1 MELFQKQIQD
11 GMLGLAV
18 GDALGVPV
26 EFRSRERL
34 KQNPVT
40 GMRAYG
46 THNQPA
52 GTWSDDT
59 TMALCTLE
67 SLAKGVDYNDIMNR
81 FCRWVDEGYMTAHGK
96 LFDIG
101 RTTLHALHLYSTGTP
116 ALQCGG
122 TDVRDNGN
130 GSLMRILPAVFYLR
144 REYGAACMEK
154 PEAFAL
160 IHNLSRLTHGH
171 EISQIA
177 CGLYCDMA
185 NELMNGKT
193 IAEAIGHA
201 SLIKNSWYGM
211 QEEFSPWLSK
221 FDFVNAGILAALPEK
236 AIRSSGYVV
245 DTLQAALW
253 CLITTDSYSQ
263 CVLKAVNLGDD
274 TDTVGAVAG
283 GLAGILYGAESI
295 PEGWLKVLA
304 KKEKILRLCENFIP
318 V

>member
-1 MELFQKQIQD
+1 MELLRKQIRD
-11 GMLGLAV
+11 GILGLAV

-26 EFRSRERL
+26 EFRIRERL

-52 GTWSDDT
+52 GSWSDDT

-67 SLAKGVDYNDIMNR
+67 SLAKGVDYDDMMDR
-81 FCRWVDEGYMTAHGK
+81 FCRWVDEGYMTPHGK

-101 RTTLHALHLYSTGTP
+101 RTTRHALWLYSSGIP

-154 PEAFAL
+154 AEAFEL
-160 IHNLSRLTHGH
+160 IHNLSRLTHAH
-171 EISQIA
+171 PISQMA

-185 NELMNGKT
+185 NGLMNGKNL
-193 IAEAIGHA
+193 AEAVNHA
-201 SLIKNSWYGM
+201 VLTKERWYGK
-211 QEEFSPWLSK
+211 QEEFSSWLAK
-221 FDFVNAGILAALPEK
+221 FDFINAEMLAALPEE
-236 AIRSSGYVV
+236 AIKSSGYVV

-253 CLITTDSYSQ
+253 CLLTTHSYHE
-263 CVLKAVNLGDD
+263 CVLKAVNLGSD
-274 TDTVGAVAG
+274 TDTVAAVAG

-295 PEGWLKVLA
+295 PEDWMQVLA
-304 KKEKILRLCENFIP
+304 KKEQIIRLCENFLSA
-318 V
+318 

>member
-1 MELFQKQIQD
+1 
-11 GMLGLAV
+11 
-18 GDALGVPV
+18 
-26 EFRSRERL
+26 
-34 KQNPVT
+34 
-40 GMRAYG
+40 MRAYG

-52 GTWSDDT
+52 GSWSDDT

-67 SLAKGVDYNDIMNR
+67 SLTKGVDYDDMMDR
-81 FCRWVDEGYMTAHGK
+81 FCRWVEEGYMTPHGK

-101 RTTLHALHLYSTGTP
+101 RTTLHALRMYSSGAP

-144 REYGAACMEK
+144 REYGPACMEK
-154 PEAFAL
+154 PEAFEL

-193 IAEAIGHA
+193 ITEAVSHA
-201 SLIKNSWYGM
+201 ALTKNRWYGE
-211 QEEFSPWLSK
+211 QEEFSPWLPE
-221 FDFVNAGILAALPEK
+221 FDFVNAETLAALPEE
-236 AIRSSGYVV
+236 AIKSSGYVV
-245 DTLQAALW
+245 DTLRAALW
-253 CLITTDSYSQ
+253 CLLTTDSYSQ
-263 CVLKAVNLGDD
+263 CVLKAVNLGSD
-274 TDTVGAVAG
+274 TDTVAAVAG
-283 GLAGILYGAESI
+283 GLAGILYGAEYI
-295 PEGWLKVLA
+295 PEDWLKVLA
-304 KKEKILRLCENFIP
+304 KKEEIIRLCEAFFP

>member
-52 GTWSDDT
+52 GSWSDDT

-67 SLAKGVDYNDIMNR
+67 SLAKGVDYDDIMER
-81 FCRWVDEGYMTAHGK
+81 FYRWVDEGYMTPHGK

-116 ALQCGG
+116 ALECGG
-122 TDVRDNGN
+122 TDIRDNGN

-171 EISQIA
+171 PISQIA
-177 CGLYCDMA
+177 CRIYCALA
-185 NELMNGKT
+185 NELMNGKNM
-193 IAEAIGHA
+193 AEALGHTA
-201 SLIKNSWYGM
+201 LLKDSWYGM
-211 QEEFSPWLSK
+211 QEEFLPWLSK
-221 FDFVNAGILAALPEK
+221 FDFVNAEILAALPEK

-283 GLAGILYGAESI
+283 GLAGILYGTESI
-295 PEGWLKVLA
+295 PKDWLGVLV
-304 KKEKILRLCENFIP
+304 KKEEILRLCEKFLTA
-318 V
+318 

>member
-52 GTWSDDT
+52 GSWSDDT

-81 FCRWVDEGYMTAHGK
+81 FCRWVDEGYMTPHGK

-295 PEGWLKVLA
+295 PEDWLRVLA
-304 KKEKILRLCENFIP
+304 KKEEIVRLCENFLP
-318 V
+318 A

>member
-1 MELFQKQIQD
+1 MELLRKQIRD
-11 GMLGLAV
+11 GILGLAV

-26 EFRSRERL
+26 EFRSREVL

-52 GTWSDDT
+52 GSWSDDT

-67 SLAKGVDYNDIMNR
+67 SLTKGVDYDDMMDR
-81 FCRWVDEGYMTAHGK
+81 FCRWVEEGYMTPHGK

-101 RTTLHALHLYSTGTP
+101 RTTLHALRLYSSGTP

-130 GSLMRILPAVFYLR
+130 GSLMRILPAIFYLR

-154 PEAFAL
+154 AEAFTL
-160 IHNLSRLTHGH
+160 IHNLSRLTHAH
-171 EISQIA
+171 PISQMA

-193 IAEAIGHA
+193 MAEAVNHA
-201 SLIKNSWYGM
+201 VLTKERWYGK
-211 QEEFSPWLSK
+211 QEEFSSWLAK
-221 FDFVNAGILAALPEK
+221 FDFINAEMLAALPEE
-236 AIRSSGYVV
+236 AIKSSGYVV

-253 CLITTDSYSQ
+253 CLLTTHSYHE
-263 CVLKAVNLGDD
+263 CVLKAVNLGSD
-274 TDTVGAVAG
+274 TDTVAAVAG
-283 GLAGILYGAESI
+283 GLAGILYGTESI
-295 PEGWLKVLA
+295 PQNWLRVLA
-304 KKEKILRLCENFIP
+304 KKEEIVRLCNAFLSA
-318 V
+318 

>member
-11 GMLGLAV
+11 GVLGLAV

-46 THNQPA
+46 THHQPA
-52 GTWSDDT
+52 GSWSDDT

-67 SLAKGVDYNDIMNR
+67 SLTKGADYNDMMDR
-81 FCRWVDEGYMTAHGK
+81 FCRWVDEGYMTPHGE

-101 RTTLHALHLYSTGTP
+101 GTTRHALHLYNTGTP

-122 TDVRDNGN
+122 TDVHDNGN

-144 REYGAACMEK
+144 REYGPTCMEK
-154 PEAFAL
+154 AESFVL

-177 CGLYCDMA
+177 CGLYCIMA

-201 SLIKNSWYGM
+201 SLIKDSWYGV
-211 QEEFSPWLSK
+211 QEEFSPWLPK
-221 FDFVNAGILAALPEK
+221 FDFMNAETLAALPEE
-236 AIRSSGYVV
+236 AIKSSGYVV

-253 CLITTDSYSQ
+253 CLITTRSYRD
-263 CVLKAVNLGDD
+263 CMLKAVNLGSD
-274 TDTVGAVAG
+274 TDTVAAVAG
-283 GLAGILYGAESI
+283 GLAGIFYGAESI
-295 PEGWLKVLA
+295 PEDWLNVLA
-304 KKEKILRLCENFIP
+304 KKEEIIRLCENFLP
-318 V
+318 A

>member
-1 MELFQKQIQD
+1 MELLRKQIRD
-11 GMLGLAV
+11 GILGLAV

-26 EFRSRERL
+26 EFRIRERL

-52 GTWSDDT
+52 GSWSDDT

-67 SLAKGVDYNDIMNR
+67 SLAKGVDYDDMMDR
-81 FCRWVDEGYMTAHGK
+81 FCRWVDEGYMTPHGK

-101 RTTLHALHLYSTGTP
+101 RTTRHALWLYSSGIP

-144 REYGAACMEK
+144 REYGANCMEK
-154 PEAFAL
+154 PEAFTL

-193 IAEAIGHA
+193 MAEAVGHSA
-201 SLIKNSWYGM
+201 LIKERWYGK
-211 QEEFSPWLSK
+211 QEEFSSWLAK
-221 FDFVNAGILAALPEK
+221 FDFINAEMLAALPEE
-236 AIRSSGYVV
+236 AIKSSGYVV

-253 CLITTDSYSQ
+253 CLLTTHSYHE
-263 CVLKAVNLGDD
+263 CVLKAVNLGSD
-274 TDTVGAVAG
+274 TDTVAAVAG

-295 PEGWLKVLA
+295 PEDWLRVLA
-304 KKEKILRLCENFIP
+304 KKEQIIRLCENFLSA
-318 V
+318 

>member
-101 RTTLHALHLYSTGTP
+101 GTTRHALHLYSTGTP

-144 REYGAACMEK
+144 REYGPSCMEK
-154 PEAFAL
+154 PEAFTL

-201 SLIKNSWYGM
+201 SLIKDSWYGM

>member
-1 MELFQKQIQD
+1 MELLRKQIRD
-11 GMLGLAV
+11 GILGLAV

-26 EFRSRERL
+26 EFRIRERL

-52 GTWSDDT
+52 GSWSDDT

-67 SLAKGVDYNDIMNR
+67 SLAKGVDYDDMMDR
-81 FCRWVDEGYMTAHGK
+81 FCRWVDEGYMTPHGK

-101 RTTLHALHLYSTGTP
+101 RTTRHALWLYSSGIP

-144 REYGAACMEK
+144 REYGANCMEK
-154 PEAFAL
+154 PEAFTL

-193 IAEAIGHA
+193 MAEAVGHSA
-201 SLIKNSWYGM
+201 LIKERWYGK
-211 QEEFSPWLSK
+211 QEEFSSWLAK
-221 FDFVNAGILAALPEK
+221 FDFINAEMLAALPEE
-236 AIRSSGYVV
+236 AIKSSGYVV

-253 CLITTDSYSQ
+253 CLLTTHSYHE
-263 CVLKAVNLGDD
+263 CVLKAVNLGSD
-274 TDTVGAVAG
+274 TDTVAAVAG

-295 PEGWLKVLA
+295 PEDWMQVLA
-304 KKEKILRLCENFIP
+304 KKEQIIRLCENFLSA
-318 V
+318 

>member
-122 TDVRDNGN
+122 TDIRDNGN

-144 REYGAACMEK
+144 REYGAAYMEK
-154 PEAFAL
+154 PEAFTL

-177 CGLYCDMA
+177 CGIYCALA
-185 NELMNGKT
+185 NELMNGKNL
-193 IAEAIGHA
+193 AEALGHA
-201 SLIKNSWYGM
+201 ALLKDSWYGVK
-211 QEEFSPWLSK
+211 EEFSLWLSK
-221 FDFVNAGILAALPEK
+221 FDFVDTETLGALPEK
-236 AIRSSGYVV
+236 AIKSSGYVV

-283 GLAGILYGAESI
+283 GLAGILYGAQSI
-295 PEGWLKVLA
+295 PEDWLNVLA
-304 KKEKILRLCENFIP
+304 KKEEIVRLCENFRFT
-318 V
+318 

>member
-1 MELFQKQIQD
+1 MELLRKQIQD
-11 GMLGLAV
+11 GILGLAV

-26 EFRSRERL
+26 EFLPRRKLRWS
-34 KQNPVT
+34 PVV

-59 TMALCTLE
+59 SMTLCTLK
-67 SLAKGVDYNDIMNR
+67 SLTKGVDYDDMMNR
-81 FCRWVDEGYMTAHGK
+81 FCRWVDDGYMTAYGK

-101 RTTLHALHLYSTGTP
+101 RTTLYALRLYRSGTP

-130 GSLMRILPAVFYLR
+130 GSLMRILPVIFYLR
-144 REYGAACMEK
+144 REYGATCMDN

-171 EISQIA
+171 AISQIA
-177 CGLYCDMA
+177 CGLYCCIA
-185 NELMNGKT
+185 NDLMNGT
-193 IAEAIGHA
+193 TLQDAIDSA
-201 SLIKNSWYGM
+201 ALVLKNWYGLR
-211 QEEFSPWLSK
+211 QEFVPWISE
-221 FDFVNAGILAALPEK
+221 FDFLNAETLAALPEE
-236 AIRSSGYVV
+236 AIKSSGYVV

-253 CLITTDSYSQ
+253 CLITNRSYHD
-263 CVLKAVNLGDD
+263 CMLKAVNLGYD
-274 TDTVGAVAG
+274 TDTVAAVAG

-295 PEGWLKVLA
+295 PEDWLHVLA
-304 KKEKILRLCENFIP
+304 KKEEIIRLCENFLP
-318 V
+318 A

>member
-1 MELFQKQIQD
+1 MKMLDKQIQD
-11 GMLGLAV
+11 GILGLAV

-26 EFRSRERL
+26 EFRIRDSL
-34 KQNPVT
+34 KLEPVT

-46 THNQPA
+46 THHQPA
-52 GTWSDDT
+52 GSWSDDT

-67 SLAKGVDYNDIMNR
+67 SLTKGVDYDDMMDR
-81 FCRWVDEGYMTAHGK
+81 FCRWVDEGYMTPHGK

-101 RTTLHALHLYSTGTP
+101 RTTLHALRLYSSGTP

-144 REYGAACMEK
+144 REYGANCMEK
-154 PEAFAL
+154 PEAFTL

-185 NELMNGKT
+185 NEMMNGKT
-193 IAEAIGHA
+193 MAEAVGHSA
-201 SLIKNSWYGM
+201 LIKEHHYGV
-211 QEEFSPWLSK
+211 QEPFSPWLSR
-221 FDFVNAGILAALPEK
+221 FEFINIETLAALPEESTK
-236 AIRSSGYVV
+236 SSGYVL

-253 CLITTDSYSQ
+253 CLLTTHSYRE
-263 CVLKAVNLGDD
+263 CVLKAVNLGSD
-274 TDTVGAVAG
+274 TDTVAAVAG
-283 GLAGILYGAESI
+283 GLAGILYGTESI
-295 PEGWLKVLA
+295 PQDWLRVLA
-304 KKEKILRLCENFIP
+304 KKEEIVRLCKAFLSA
-318 V
+318 

>member
-1 MELFQKQIQD
+1 MELLRKQIRD
-11 GMLGLAV
+11 GILGLAV

-26 EFRSRERL
+26 EFRIRERL

-52 GTWSDDT
+52 GSWSDDT

-67 SLAKGVDYNDIMNR
+67 SLTKGVDYDDMMDR
-81 FCRWVDEGYMTAHGK
+81 FCRWVDEGYMTPYGK

-101 RTTLHALHLYSTGTP
+101 GTTLHALRMYSSGVS

-130 GSLMRILPAVFYLR
+130 GSLMRILPAIFYLR
-144 REYGAACMEK
+144 REYGSACMEK
-154 PEAFAL
+154 PEAFTL

-171 EISQIA
+171 EISQMA

-193 IAEAIGHA
+193 MTEAISHA
-201 SLIKNSWYGM
+201 ALTKDRWYGE
-211 QEEFSPWLSK
+211 QEEFSPWLPE
-221 FDFVNAGILAALPEK
+221 FDFVNAEALAALPEE
-236 AIRSSGYVV
+236 AIKSSGYVV

-253 CLITTDSYSQ
+253 CLLTTDSYSQ
-263 CVLKAVNLGDD
+263 CVLKAVNLGSD
-274 TDTVGAVAG
+274 TDTVAAVAG

-295 PEGWLKVLA
+295 PEDWLKVLA
-304 KKEKILRLCENFIP
+304 KKEEIIRLCEAFFP

>member
-11 GMLGLAV
+11 GILGFAI

-34 KQNPVT
+34 KQNPVM

-130 GSLMRILPAVFYLR
+130 GSLMRILPVAFYLR
-144 REYGAACMEK
+144 REYGPSCMDK
-154 PEAFAL
+154 PEAFVL

-185 NELMNGKT
+185 NELMNGKN
-193 IAEAIGHA
+193 IAEAIAHA
-201 SLIKNSWYGM
+201 ALIKDSWYGV
-211 QEEFSPWLSK
+211 QEEFSPWLPK
-221 FDFVNAGILAALPEK
+221 FDFVDTETLAALPEE
-236 AIRSSGYVV
+236 AIKSSGYVV

-253 CLITTDSYSQ
+253 CLITTHSYRE
-263 CVLKAVNLGDD
+263 CMLKAVNLGSD

-295 PEGWLKVLA
+295 PEDWLDILA
-304 KKEKILRLCENFIP
+304 KKDEIVRLCENFIP
-318 V
+318 A

>member
-11 GMLGLAV
+11 GMLGLAI

-144 REYGAACMEK
+144 RKYGAACMEK

-171 EISQIA
+171 PISQIA

-201 SLIKNSWYGM
+201 ALLKDSWYGIK
-211 QEEFSPWLSK
+211 EEFSPWLPK
-221 FDFVNAGILAALPEK
+221 FDFMNAGILAALPEK

-253 CLITTDSYSQ
+253 CLLITDSYSQ

-295 PEGWLKVLA
+295 PEDWLDVLA
-304 KKEKILRLCENFIP
+304 KKEEILRLCENFIP

>member
-1 MELFQKQIQD
+1 MELLRKQIRD
-11 GMLGLAV
+11 GILGLAV

-26 EFRSRERL
+26 EFRIRERL

-52 GTWSDDT
+52 GSWSDDT

-67 SLAKGVDYNDIMNR
+67 SLAKGVDYDDMMDR
-81 FCRWVDEGYMTAHGK
+81 FCRWVDEGYMTPHGK

-101 RTTLHALHLYSTGTP
+101 RTTRHALWLYSSGIP

-154 PEAFAL
+154 PEAFTL

-193 IAEAIGHA
+193 MAEAVGHSA
-201 SLIKNSWYGM
+201 LIKERWYGK
-211 QEEFSPWLSK
+211 QEEFSSWLAK
-221 FDFVNAGILAALPEK
+221 FDFINAEMLAALPEE
-236 AIRSSGYVV
+236 AIKSSGYVV

-253 CLITTDSYSQ
+253 CLLTTHSYHE
-263 CVLKAVNLGDD
+263 CVLKAVNLGSD
-274 TDTVGAVAG
+274 TDTVAAVAG

-295 PEGWLKVLA
+295 PEDWLRVLA
-304 KKEKILRLCENFIP
+304 KKEQIIRLCENFLSA
-318 V
+318 

>member
-1 MELFQKQIQD
+1 MELLRKQIRD
-11 GMLGLAV
+11 GILGLAV

-26 EFRSRERL
+26 EFRIRERL

-52 GTWSDDT
+52 GSWSDDT

-67 SLAKGVDYNDIMNR
+67 SLAKGVDYDDMMDR
-81 FCRWVDEGYMTAHGK
+81 FCRWVDEGYMTPHGK

-101 RTTLHALHLYSTGTP
+101 RTTLHALRLYSSGTP

-144 REYGAACMEK
+144 REYGANCMEK
-154 PEAFAL
+154 PEAFTL

-185 NELMNGKT
+185 NELMNGKNL
-193 IAEAIGHA
+193 AEAVNHA
-201 SLIKNSWYGM
+201 VLTKERWYGK
-211 QEEFSPWLSK
+211 QEEFSSWLAK
-221 FDFVNAGILAALPEK
+221 FDFINAEMLAALPEE
-236 AIRSSGYVV
+236 AIKSSGYVV

-253 CLITTDSYSQ
+253 CLLTTHSYHE
-263 CVLKAVNLGDD
+263 CVLKAVNLGSD
-274 TDTVGAVAG
+274 TDTVAAVAG

-295 PEGWLKVLA
+295 PEDWMQVLA
-304 KKEKILRLCENFIP
+304 KKEQIIRLCENFLSA
-318 V
+318 

>member
-11 GMLGLAV
+11 GMLGLAI

-101 RTTLHALHLYSTGTP
+101 RTTLHALHLYSTGAP

-144 REYGAACMEK
+144 REYGPSCMDK
-154 PEAFAL
+154 PEAFVL

-201 SLIKNSWYGM
+201 SLIKDSWYGV
-211 QEEFSPWLSK
+211 QEEFSPWLPK
-221 FDFVNAGILAALPEK
+221 FDFMNAGILAALPEK

-253 CLITTDSYSQ
+253 CLLITDSYSQ

-295 PEGWLKVLA
+295 PEDWLNVLV
-304 KKEKILRLCENFIP
+304 KKEEIVRLCENFIP

>member
-11 GMLGLAV
+11 GMLGLAI

-101 RTTLHALHLYSTGTP
+101 RTTLHALHLYSTGAP

-154 PEAFAL
+154 PESFAL

-171 EISQIA
+171 PISQIA

-201 SLIKNSWYGM
+201 ALLKDSWYGIK
-211 QEEFSPWLSK
+211 EEFSPWLPK
-221 FDFVNAGILAALPEK
+221 FDFMNAGILAALPEK

-253 CLITTDSYSQ
+253 CLLITDSYSQ

-295 PEGWLKVLA
+295 PEDWLDVLA
-304 KKEKILRLCENFIP
+304 KKEEILRLCENFIP

>member
-34 KQNPVT
+34 KQNPVM

-144 REYGAACMEK
+144 REYGPSCMEK
-154 PEAFAL
+154 PEALVL
-160 IHNLSRLTHGH
+160 IHNLSCLTHGH
-171 EISQIA
+171 PISQIA

-201 SLIKNSWYGM
+201 ALLKDSWYGIK
-211 QEEFSPWLSK
+211 EEFSPWLPK
-221 FDFVNAGILAALPEK
+221 FDFMNIEILASLPEE
-236 AIRSSGYVV
+236 AIKSSGYVV

-253 CLITTDSYSQ
+253 CLITTRSYRE
-263 CVLKAVNLGDD
+263 CMLKAVNLGSD
-274 TDTVGAVAG
+274 TDTVGVVAG

-295 PEGWLKVLA
+295 PEDWLNVLA
-304 KKEKILRLCENFIP
+304 KKEEIVRLCENFLP
-318 V
+318 A

>member
-1 MELFQKQIQD
+1 MELLRKQMQD

-26 EFRSRERL
+26 EFRSREVL
-34 KQNPVT
+34 KRNPVT

-52 GTWSDDT
+52 GSWSDDT

-67 SLAKGVDYNDIMNR
+67 SLTKGVDYDDMMDR
-81 FCRWVDEGYMTAHGK
+81 FCRWVDEGHMTPHGK

-101 RTTLHALHLYSTGTP
+101 RTTLHALRMYSSGVP

-144 REYGAACMEK
+144 REYGPACMEK
-154 PEAFAL
+154 AEAFEL

-185 NELMNGKT
+185 NGLMNGKT
-193 IAEAIGHA
+193 MAEAVNHA
-201 SLIKNSWYGM
+201 ALTKDRWYGE
-211 QEEFSPWLSK
+211 QGEFSTWLPE
-221 FDFVNAGILAALPEK
+221 FDFVNAETLAALPEE
-236 AIRSSGYVV
+236 AIKSSGYVV

-253 CLITTDSYSQ
+253 CLLTTDSYSQ
-263 CVLKAVNLGDD
+263 CVLKAVNLGSD
-274 TDTVGAVAG
+274 TDTVAAVAG

-295 PEGWLKVLA
+295 PEDWLKVLA
-304 KKEKILRLCENFIP
+304 KKEEIIRLCEAFFP

>member
-1 MELFQKQIQD
+1 MELLRKQIQD
-11 GMLGLAV
+11 GILGLAV

-26 EFRSRERL
+26 EFLPRRKLRWS
-34 KQNPVT
+34 PVV

-59 TMALCTLE
+59 SMTLCTLK
-67 SLAKGVDYNDIMNR
+67 SLTKGVDYDDMMNR
-81 FCRWVDEGYMTAHGK
+81 FCRWVDDGYMTAYGK

-101 RTTLHALHLYSTGTP
+101 RTTLYALRLYRSGTP

-130 GSLMRILPAVFYLR
+130 GSLMRILPVIFYLR
-144 REYGAACMEK
+144 REYGATCMDN

-171 EISQIA
+171 AISQIA
-177 CGLYCDMA
+177 CGLYCCIA
-185 NELMNGKT
+185 NDLMNGAT
-193 IAEAIGHA
+193 LQDAIDSA
-201 SLIKNSWYGM
+201 ALVLKNWYGLR
-211 QEEFSPWLSK
+211 QEFVPWISE
-221 FDFVNAGILAALPEK
+221 FDFLNAETLAALPEE
-236 AIRSSGYVV
+236 AIKSSGYVV

-253 CLITTDSYSQ
+253 CLITNRSYHD
-263 CVLKAVNLGDD
+263 CMLKAVNLGYD
-274 TDTVGAVAG
+274 TDTVAAVAG

-295 PEGWLKVLA
+295 PEDWLYVLA
-304 KKEKILRLCENFIP
+304 KKEEIIRLCENFLP
-318 V
+318 A